1 MEAVFAVGTTDAGF
15 SPTGVVALHG
25 LKILAVDVGL
35 AEVDFAAGFHRR
47 VEVSRVD
54 RGGEAVFRVV
64 RKRDGF
70 FEAGNGDYRRDGA
83 EDFALDDVHVVTA
96 TGEDGGL
103 IKMPAGRDIGAGS
116 ASDNLRALRDG
127 TANEGFHF
135 LEADLVDEGSV
146 IDAGIGKGISATR
159 GGHGGGELFGE
170 LGGDFFV
177 DINALGAVA
186 DLAAVDEA
194 RAFDGVHSEVD
205 IGIGK
210 DDGRGFSAEFEIHLR
225 DVFRG

>member
-1 MEAVFAVGTTDAGF
+1 M
-15 SPTGVVALHG
+15 VALHG
-25 LKILAVDVGL
+25 LEILPVDVGL
-35 AEVDFAAGFHRR
+35 AEVDFAAGFHRG
-47 VEVSRVD
+47 VEVARVD
-54 RGGEAVFRVV
+54 RGGEAVIRVFRH
-64 RKRDGF
+64 RDGF
-70 FEAGNGDYRRDGA
+70 FEAGNGDHWRDGS
-83 EDFALDDVHVVTA
+83 EDFALDDVHVVVA

-103 IKMPAGRDIGAGS
+103 VKMPAGRDIGAGS
-116 ASDNLRALRDG
+116 PSDNLRTLRDG
-127 TANEGFHF
+127 ASNEGFHF
-135 LEADLVDEGSV
+135 VEADLVDERAV
-146 IDAGIGKGISATR
+146 IHAWIGERISAAG

-170 LGGDFFV
+170 LGGDFLV

-186 DLAAVDEA
+186 DLAAVDKA